1 MKKILDR
8 KGVMYLLTALFC
20 LFLIVGSIVLFF
32 CINVNDYVAIDENG
46 NKYKEGVVYPM
57 PENVSFT
64 SDFTEVDGVRQ
75 FVPKTI
81 TFEAI
86 VKPDNATFKDL
97 SYTLEWSVSSSSVG
111 DEAEWVKDKNIADY
125 VSVEMDGTIFKVT
138 CLQYFFANIY
148 LTAKSISNPN
158 VSALCILRCITVAVT
173 SISFP
178 PSAGTFDLR
187 Q

>member
-1 MKKILDR
+1 MKKLLN
-8 KGVMYLLTALFC
+8 KKSVLYMLTALLC
-20 LFLIVGSIVLFF
+20 LSLIVGSIVLFF

-46 NKYKEGVVYPM
+46 NKYKEGTVYPM
-57 PENVSFT
+57 PESIAFT
-64 SDFTEVDGVRQ
+64 SDFTEVDGVRE

-97 SYTLEWSVSSSSVG
+97 SYTLEWQSSIG
-111 DEAEWVKDKNIADY
+111 DKAEWVKGKNVADY
-125 VSVEMDGTIFKVT
+125 VSVELNGTIFTIT
-138 CLQYFFANIY
+138 CLQYFFVWIN
-148 LTAKSISNPN
+148 LKVTSISNPD
-158 VSALCILRCITVAVT
+158 VSATCILSCITVAVT